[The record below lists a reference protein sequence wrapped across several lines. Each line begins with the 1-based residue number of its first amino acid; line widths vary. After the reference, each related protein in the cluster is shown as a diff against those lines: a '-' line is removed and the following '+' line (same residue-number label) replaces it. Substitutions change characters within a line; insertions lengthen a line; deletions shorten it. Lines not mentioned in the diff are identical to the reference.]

1 MNINSIIKK
10 ISNIHNEIYDQRD
23 IIEQE
28 ILYLIR
34 EFDKNHDLENTEKI
48 ITNVGNII
56 NQSLIKIEDFVPK
69 YDLEVAELNNKVDL
83 VNQQCLKLLGR
94 EGGGYKEKLNQRRK
108 ERANNWEGFVQD
120 MIDKTESTDT
130 DFISNV
136 KKLETYYKESLSS
149 D

>member
-1 MNINSIIKK
+1 MIILE